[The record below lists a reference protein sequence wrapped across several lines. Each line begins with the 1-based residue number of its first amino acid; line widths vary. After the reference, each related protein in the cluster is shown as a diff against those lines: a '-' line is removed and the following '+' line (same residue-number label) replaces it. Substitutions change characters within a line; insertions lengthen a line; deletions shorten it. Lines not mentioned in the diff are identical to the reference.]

1 MRYHQLTSE
10 ERYAL
15 SVLRKQG
22 LNNCQ
27 IARELGRHRS
37 TIGREIER
45 NARKDG
51 GYRPNKADEYA
62 RARRWRS
69 RRNWHFTD
77 QDFALVREKL
87 LELWSP
93 EQIAGRLRAQRKL
106 RISHETIYRYVWNDW
121 LRGGTLRSC
130 LRSYQKNCRKRYGSY
145 ELRGRVEGKRPI
157 SERPAAANTR
167 SRFGHLEGDTVMGGP
182 DQHCIMVLV
191 DRKSRYV
198 WIGKMRNR
206 TARAA
211 TRCTNR
217 LIRGAERRVHTL
229 TLDNGTEFHD
239 YKDIEEA
246 VDISVYFATP
256 HHSWERGT
264 CENTN
269 GLIRQYLP
277 KRSSMAHVTQ
287 RDCERIAH
295 RLNGRPRKRLNFKTP
310 AEVYEKGIS

>member
-10 ERYAL
+10 ERYEP
-15 SVLRKQG
+15 
-22 LNNCQ
+22 
-27 IARELGRHRS
+27 RELSRHRS
-37 TIGREIER
+37 TIGREIQR
-45 NARKDG
+45 NAREDG
-51 GYRPNKADEYA
+51 GYRPSTADDYA

-69 RRNWHFTD
+69 RRNWHFTE

-93 EQIAGRLRAQRKL
+93 EQIAGRLREQGKL
-106 RISHETIYRYVWNDW
+106 FISHETIYRYVWNDW
-121 LRGGTLRSC
+121 LRGGTLRTC

-145 ELRGRVEGKRPI
+145 ELRGRVEGKRHI
-157 SERPAAANTR
+157 SERPAGANNR

-191 DRKSRYV
+191 DRKSGYV
-198 WIGKMRNR
+198 WLGKMPNR

-217 LIRGAERRVHTL
+217 LIRGAKRRIHTL

-246 VDISVYFATP
+246 VDITVFFATP

-277 KRSSMAHVTQ
+277 KRQSMARLTQ
-287 RDCERIAH
+287 KHCNQIAQQ
-295 RLNGRPRKRLNFKTP
+295 LNDRPRKRLGFHTP
-310 AEVYEKGIS
+310 REIYEKSKS